1 MYVLAGLSHA
11 LYFIFSPVIATLG
24 SVFKL
29 RNSTISSSAFWKQL
43 FIDPLKYFWVV
54 FMTVLSSFCCLHI
67 GYLFQKPWTFLPAL
81 QLLILLVPLISIIL
95 KLPGPIW
102 NMWLTIYCH
111 IEGSASLK
119 DDLFSFGYTCYCS
132 ATHVMFCFCTVLFN
146 LAQCCLALH
155 TNVQDKSVYLNTK
168 FKEEIS
174 SYVWINMEK

>member
-1 MYVLAGLSHA
+1 M
-11 LYFIFSPVIATLG
+11 
-24 SVFKL
+24 
-29 RNSTISSSAFWKQL
+29 
-43 FIDPLKYFWVV
+43 
-54 FMTVLSSFCCLHI
+54 
-67 GYLFQKPWTFLPAL
+67 KPWTFLPAL

-102 NMWLTIYCH
+102 NMWLTIYGH

-119 DDLFSFGYTCYCS
+119 DGLFSFGYTCYCS

-146 LAQCCLALH
+146 LAQCFLVLH
-155 TNVQDKSVYLNTK
+155 TNVQDKSIYLNTK